1 MHFFRALAEDG
12 ARSRGGDA
20 EGGAEARHRERVVG
34 GGGFER
40 GETSR
45 EGGSG
50 ARRGRGGAR
59 HDPNEIFSR
68 ATFSSR
74 RHIRGR

>member
-50 ARRGRGGAR
+50 REAGEGGGGGGP
-59 HDPNEIFSR
+59 DPNEIFSPP
-68 ATFSSR
+68 TFE
-74 RHIRGR
+74 